1 MSMSRTSPKPL
12 PATLLPLALLLLLSA
27 HPAGAAA
34 PRHAFDMDL
43 VDGMTD
49 AVAPP
54 PGSPLL
60 LELSADGVQI
70 YTCEAKNNAFEWTF
84 TAPEAKLSDKQGHP
98 AGTHSAGPT
107 WKATDGSTV
116 VGEVIAKADAPA
128 ANASPSPRPSSTPSP
143 SAIPWLLLRAK
154 SHTGTQGGPSG
165 TLATVAYIRR
175 IETKGGTAPATGCD
189 ASHVSQQ
196 TRVPY
201 TATYQFY
208 GAAK

>member
-1 MSMSRTSPKPL
+1 MSTPRTALKPL
-12 PATLLPLALLLLLSA
+12 PPTALLLPLPLPPLALLLLLSLLVSA
-27 HPAGAAA
+27 HPAAA
-34 PRHAFDMDL
+34 PRGAFD
-43 VDGMTD
+43 GNAD

-70 YTCEAKNNAFEWTF
+70 YSCEAKNNAFDWTF
-84 TAPEAKLSDKQGHP
+84 VAPEAKLADKQGHP

-116 VGEVIAKADAPA
+116 VGEMVAKADAPA
-128 ANASPSPRPSSTPSP
+128 AAAGQSPS
-143 SAIPWLLLRAK
+143 IPWLLLRAK
-154 SHTGTQGGPSG
+154 SHTPTPGGQPGS
-165 TLATVAYIRR
+165 LATVAYIRR
-175 IETKGGTAPATGCD
+175 ANTKGGTAPTTGCD